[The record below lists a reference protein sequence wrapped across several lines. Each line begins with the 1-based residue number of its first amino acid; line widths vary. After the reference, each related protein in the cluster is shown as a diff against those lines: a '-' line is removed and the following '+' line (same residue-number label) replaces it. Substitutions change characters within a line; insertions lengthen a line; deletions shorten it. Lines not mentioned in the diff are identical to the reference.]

1 MEVAKQPMGKPKML
15 VQDLQ
20 KENFNQ
26 PKLQP
31 EFGKWKLMNVPEAAT
46 SLTGLFCSLAMN
58 PMTEKIANP
67 EKKLVP
73 ELMAQTS
80 SDCL

>member
-1 MEVAKQPMGKPKML
+1 
-15 VQDLQ
+15 
-20 KENFNQ
+20 
-26 PKLQP
+26 
-31 EFGKWKLMNVPEAAT
+31 MNVPEAAT

>member
-1 MEVAKQPMGKPKML
+1 
-15 VQDLQ
+15 
-20 KENFNQ
+20 
-26 PKLQP
+26 
-31 EFGKWKLMNVPEAAT
+31 
-46 SLTGLFCSLAMN
+46 MN

-80 SDCL
+80 SDCLLIE

>member
-1 MEVAKQPMGKPKML
+1 MTTTTTNDSADCNL
-15 VQDLQ
+15 IY
-20 KENFNQ
+20 F
-26 PKLQP
+26 KL
-31 EFGKWKLMNVPEAAT
+31 PEAAT

-73 ELMAQTS
+73 ELMTQTS
-80 SDCL
+80 SDCLLVE